1 MRVLQGFVLSAL
13 LVSSSERAG
22 RAAFV
27 SLCHCRRWSE
37 SATSPPWGAAK
48 EQCLC
53 VWPGPLPGA
62 PGAVPADPGM
72 DSEGW
77 FAVNGW
83 KYLVKW
89 HHSGSYQLYPG
100 KVPHGLCALSWLA
113 GAGWLVQSPGM
124 SAEGWVSSQ
133 AGMRPAARGPL
144 TVLEL

>member
-1 MRVLQGFVLSAL
+1 MHARCASVPRPVSPSKGAGSRLCPLVPLRPGESAL
-13 LVSSSERAG
+13 ICLLGER
-22 RAAFV
+22 
-27 SLCHCRRWSE
+27 
-37 SATSPPWGAAK
+37 AK

-53 VWPGPLPGA
+53 VWPEPLPGA

-100 KVPHGLCALSWLA
+100 KVPRGLCALWLA
-113 GAGWLVQSPGM
+113 GAGWLVRSSGM
-124 SAEGWVSSQ
+124 C
-133 AGMRPAARGPL
+133 AG
-144 TVLEL
+144 

>member
-1 MRVLQGFVLSAL
+1 ML
-13 LVSSSERAG
+13 LRLLGER
-22 RAAFV
+22 
-27 SLCHCRRWSE
+27 
-37 SATSPPWGAAK
+37 AK

-100 KVPHGLCALSWLA
+100 KVPRGLCALSWLA
-113 GAGWLVQSPGM
+113 GAGWLCGLQVCLRGLAQLPG
-124 SAEGWVSSQ
+124 
-133 AGMRPAARGPL
+133 RRAACAL
-144 TVLEL
+144 